1 MASKEITTK
10 GGAKLFI
17 SHASFED
24 GLALVKSVNRVMLD
38 QKLFGAAGAGP
49 ETTLRLFG
57 DPEVYA
63 CYLKCAEKATYNG
76 RKLDASLYDDPHAGE
91 AASRD
96 LLEVFDNIVHH
107 NTSRFFPLASSA
119 LRTQPPAA

>member
-10 GGAKLFI
+10 SGAKLFVC
-17 SHASFED
+17 HAAFED

-38 QKLFGAAGAGP
+38 QKLFGGSGA

-57 DPEVYA
+57 DSEVYA

-76 RKLDASLYDDPHAGE
+76 RKINAELFDDPKAGE
-91 AASRD
+91 SAGRD
-96 LLEVFDNIVHH
+96 LLEVFDSIVHH

-119 LRTQPPAA
+119 SSAQPPVA

>member
-10 GGAKLFI
+10 GGAKLFV
-17 SHASFED
+17 SHAAFED

-38 QKLFGAAGAGP
+38 QKLFGAAGAGA

-57 DPEVYA
+57 DAEVYA

-76 RKLDASLYDDPHAGE
+76 RKLDSALFDDPKAGE
-91 AASRD
+91 EASRD
-96 LLEVFDNIVHH
+96 LLEVFDAIVHH
-107 NTSRFFPLASSA
+107 NTYRFFPLASSA
-119 LRTQPPAA
+119 SSAPPPAA

>member
-10 GGAKLFI
+10 SGSKLFVC
-17 SHASFED
+17 HAAFED
-24 GLALVKSVNRVMLD
+24 GLALVKAVNSVMLD
-38 QKLFGAAGAGP
+38 QKLFGSQGA

-57 DPEVYA
+57 DQEVYA

-76 RKLDASLYDDPHAGE
+76 RKLDAHLFDDPKAGE
-91 AASRD
+91 AACRD

-107 NTSRFFPLASSA
+107 NTARFFPVASSA
-119 LRTQPPAA
+119 SSAQSPAA